1 MSVPV
6 NGANRKCIG
15 AAPFKTDR
23 CQKRVGEGTVG
34 SRGPKGLSG
43 GDEDVSQRPL
53 TLMHLKLD
61 TSEEP
66 PPTAV
71 GNTRQ
76 PRGQD

>member
-6 NGANRKCIG
+6 NGANKKCIG

-43 GDEDVSQRPL
+43 GDEGVRNAPS
-53 TLMHLKLD
+53 H
-61 TSEEP
+61 
-66 PPTAV
+66 
-71 GNTRQ
+71 
-76 PRGQD
+76 